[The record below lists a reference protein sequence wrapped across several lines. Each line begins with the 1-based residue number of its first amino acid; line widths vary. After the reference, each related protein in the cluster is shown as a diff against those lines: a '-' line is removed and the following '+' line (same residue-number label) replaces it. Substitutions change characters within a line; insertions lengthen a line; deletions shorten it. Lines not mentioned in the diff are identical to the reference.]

1 MIFRRRGRWAI
12 IPDRNMSHPRLSSAI
27 KLLGELI
34 AFNTQSA
41 KSNLSLVEHVSDYL
55 QSIGIKSATRLD
67 ESGEKASLLAHVGPA
82 KNGGVALSGHTDVVD
97 ALGQKWQTPPFEITE
112 KDGKLYGRGSCD
124 MKGFIACVLAS
135 LPDFLAADLRLPAHV
150 ALSRDEELGS
160 IGMKDMLAL
169 IEESGLRP
177 AAAIVGEPTCMAV
190 VAGHKAGCEMKT
202 VFTGSEAHSSM
213 PDAGVSAVHY
223 AARFVIF
230 LQELSAKMAASPT
243 PDSPFSPPY
252 GTINV
257 GMLNG
262 GTALNIIAGHCEVMW
277 HYRPLPTDDS
287 DAVIGE
293 VEKYLYDELLPQMR
307 AGGHPAQI
315 VNEAVAR
322 YPGLTPCA
330 DSPAVMLAQ
339 SLSGLSNYAVVPF
352 GADSGHFEKDN
363 IPAVLIGPGD
373 IAQAHKPDEFVEIS
387 ELEKCLLFLDKL
399 RERLSNDKPLAVKS
413 N

>member
-1 MIFRRRGRWAI
+1 
-12 IPDRNMSHPRLSSAI
+12 MSHTRLSSAI

-41 KSNLSLVEHVSDYL
+41 KSNLSLVEHVSNYL
-55 QSIGIKSATRLD
+55 KNIGINSTVRLD
-67 ESGEKASLLAHVGPA
+67 ETGEKASLLAHVGPA
-82 KNGGVALSGHTDVVD
+82 KDGGVALSGHTDVVD
-97 ALGQKWQTPPFEITE
+97 ALGQKWQTPPFEMTE

-135 LPDFLAADLRLPAHV
+135 LPDFLAADLHLPAHV

-202 VFTGSEAHSSM
+202 VFTGFEAHSSM

-223 AARFVIF
+223 AARFVVF
-230 LQELSAKMAASPT
+230 LDELSAKMATSPT
-243 PDSPFSPPY
+243 PGSPFSPPY
-252 GTINV
+252 GTINI
-257 GMLNG
+257 GILRG

-307 AGGHPAQI
+307 AGGHPAKI
-315 VNEAVAR
+315 FNEAVAR

-330 DSPAVMLAQ
+330 DSPAVVLAQ
-339 SLSGLSNYAVVPF
+339 SLSGLSDYAVVSF

-373 IAQAHKPDEFVEIS
+373 IKQAHKPDEFVEIS
-387 ELEKCLLFLDKL
+387 ELEKCLFFLDNL
-399 RERLSNDKPLAVKS
+399 RNRLSSGEPLTLSAD
-413 N
+413 

>member
-1 MIFRRRGRWAI
+1 MEITNYATRLTPFIRPILNYDFRRRGRWAI

-190 VAGHKAGCEMKT
+190 VAGHKAGCEMKPYLPVLKRT
-202 VFTGSEAHSSM
+202 VPCPM
-213 PDAGVSAVHY
+213 PASAPFIMPPALLFFCRNYRQNGRFSDAGFSFFSA
-223 AARFVIF
+223 
-230 LQELSAKMAASPT
+230 L
-243 PDSPFSPPY
+243 
-252 GTINV
+252 
-257 GMLNG
+257 
-262 GTALNIIAGHCEVMW
+262 W
-277 HYRPLPTDDS
+277 HY
-287 DAVIGE
+287 
-293 VEKYLYDELLPQMR
+293 
-307 AGGHPAQI
+307 
-315 VNEAVAR
+315 
-322 YPGLTPCA
+322 
-330 DSPAVMLAQ
+330 
-339 SLSGLSNYAVVPF
+339 
-352 GADSGHFEKDN
+352 
-363 IPAVLIGPGD
+363 
-373 IAQAHKPDEFVEIS
+373 
-387 ELEKCLLFLDKL
+387 
-399 RERLSNDKPLAVKS
+399 
-413 N
+413 